1 MICTA
6 AATNYMHYK
15 IPASPTLAPIN
26 VREDFSFGSKKQ
38 QLVDSQETG
47 TNHNMDVR
55 SKNKMDGELHSIV
68 GIESDLNR
76 DNSPSKVTQT
86 MTNTGELQLHHDSA
100 DNNEH
105 GDHKE
110 PLKPML
116 PSSTIMLKLILKMV
130 FHKLIRNPNTY
141 ASLIGVAWSLIAFR

>member
-1 MICTA
+1 MVCI
-6 AATNYMHYK
+6 AATNYVQYK

-26 VREDFSFGSKKQ
+26 VRRDFSFRSKKQ
-38 QLVDSQETG
+38 QLLIDSQETG
-47 TNHNMDVR
+47 TNHNMDR
-55 SKNKMDGELHSIV
+55 SKNKMDGELHSIA
-68 GIESDLNR
+68 GIEDVNR
-76 DNSPSKVTQT
+76 DNSPLKVTQT
-86 MTNTGELQLHHDSA
+86 MQLHDSA
-100 DNNEH
+100 NNNEH

-110 PLKPML
+110 LPLKPML

>member
-6 AATNYMHYK
+6 AATNYMQHK
-15 IPASPTLAPIN
+15 ISASPTLAPIN
-26 VREDFSFGSKKQ
+26 VREDFSFRSKKQ
-38 QLVDSQETG
+38 QLVDSQERV

-76 DNSPSKVTQT
+76 DNSTLKVTQT
-86 MTNTGELQLHHDSA
+86 MANTGELQLHHDSA
-100 DNNEH
+100 DN
-105 GDHKE
+105 DHKE